1 MQVSQLEEW
10 AQQRV
15 SAAATAAA
23 SVAAEQQAQELL
35 GSLKAA
41 DAEAQEKLQDLTKC
55 IEDAAAQVRWSWNV
69 C

>member
-1 MQVSQLEEW
+1 M
-10 AQQRV
+10 